1 MLFFRVICRRH
12 QQAAGHTQMKDK
24 PVSAFHAEDQKFSP
38 APDSGKYLA
47 GDPPAK
53 FIGGGARDHFRPV
66 DCNPLNRKSLI
77 LAA

>member
-12 QQAAGHTQMKDK
+12 QQAAGHAQMQDE
-24 PVSAFHAEDQKFSP
+24 PVAAFQAEDQEFPP
-38 APDSGKYLA
+38 APDSGEHLT